1 MSIAAVPPELSAQDQ
16 RIEEMFDEADDLM
29 INQKQYTQAVSISFV
44 AKHDCRYR
52 FTRK

>member
-29 INQKQYTQAVSISFV
+29 INQKQYTQAVSLSL
-44 AKHDCRYR
+44 
-52 FTRK
+52 